1 MNLQLFLVGQALQ
14 LSGRTTEKENVSE
27 NVTDITIAWLA
38 SLSPSMAPV
47 KDSILK

>member
-1 MNLQLFLVGQALQ
+1 MA
-14 LSGRTTEKENVSE
+14 E

-38 SLSPSMAPV
+38 SLFPCVDAV